1 EEPLR
6 VVAVIAVTLLGLA
19 GGALS
24 VRRLPE
30 QAVVA
35 LVALAPLPMLVLG
48 PVLDGWGGAGVAAA
62 AALLVLTLLA
72 VPGVG
77 TRLRTAIAAVGAIG
91 VLEAVLIGL
100 DGPVATGGLLVVAI
114 ALSVVAV
121 AVGNRL
127 PLLVAGGF
135 WLVGTVLALSADA
148 PLTALVDFPADPYVV
163 DGTARP
169 GALVAGAV
177 VSLLVLAASA
187 VITVVAGRLG
197 LVRPDSSTAGIWVP
211 LGVAG
216 LYGTAG
222 LIISPAL
229 LVAPD
234 RTAFTV
240 GHAIVTVSW
249 TVVALVLLARGLRRP
264 ALRVTG
270 LVLVAGAVAK
280 LVLFDLVVLD
290 GLVQVGAF
298 LGAGLVLLTAGTR
311 YARMV
316 AEAQ

>member
-1 EEPLR
+1 
-6 VVAVIAVTLLGLA
+6 
-19 GGALS
+19 
-24 VRRLPE
+24 
-30 QAVVA
+30 
-35 LVALAPLPMLVLG
+35 M
-48 PVLDGWGGAGVAAA
+48 
-62 AALLVLTLLA
+62 
-72 VPGVG
+72 
-77 TRLRTAIAAVGAIG
+77 RT
-91 VLEAVLIGL
+91 
-100 DGPVATGGLLVVAI
+100 
-114 ALSVVAV
+114 
-121 AVGNRL
+121 RL

-135 WLVGTVLALSADA
+135 WLVGTVLALSVDA

-163 DGTARP
+163 DGIAQP
-169 GALVAGAV
+169 GALVAGVV
-177 VSLLVLAASA
+177 VSLLVLLASA
-187 VITVVAGRLG
+187 ATTVAAGRLG
-197 LVRPDSSTAGIWVP
+197 LARPDSSTAGIWVP

-222 LIISPAL
+222 LIVSLAL

-240 GHAIVTVSW
+240 GHAIVTISW
-249 TVVALVLLARGLRRP
+249 TVVALVLLARRLRRP

-290 GLVQVGAF
+290 GLVQVAAF
-298 LGAGLVLLTAGTR
+298 LGAGLVLLAAGSR